1 MADERFKVL
10 IEASDRYS
18 AQFSKFNAGIGRMT
32 SGVVRFGAAL
42 AGAFAVKAAVDFGKE
57 LVRVQRRFDA
67 IDATFRSVTGSS
79 AAAEAAF
86 DDAAGM
92 ADKLGLDVV
101 STATSF
107 AQFNAAA
114 KGTALEGD
122 AARDIF
128 ESLSLAAAALQLD
141 AHDTRGAMR
150 ALEQMISKGNV
161 QAEELRGQLGERLPG
176 AFQLA
181 ARAMRVTTS
190 ELNDMLE
197 NGEVLA
203 QDLLP
208 ELAGLLRERYTEG
221 AEEGAQSLN
230 GDINRLNNSLNE
242 LKLNLSELVGVET
255 IVEGI
260 AFSVGF
266 LADVVKGANV
276 EIDRIQA
283 AVVSGNIREQIE
295 SIDKQIE
302 QRRAFE
308 PRLGTERFLASLQE
322 EDRQALQALERERRR
337 LTIQLE
343 LANAALREAFDLSD
357 TAPEVGEKFVKPNA
371 ALRFMDKRR
380 DFFEAEKKK
389 FLNRQAE
396 FARELD
402 RLRPPIQIYTDDIG
416 RYEAALAD
424 NVITQEQFNQ
434 LVVAARDRFLE
445 TSPALQAQIEKQEA
459 LAAAQE
465 EAAQA
470 QQDAFELFSDLDPFV
485 AYANAVRE
493 LTDAFN
499 LLTPE
504 QLTALGGAERV
515 REVLNE
521 EIAKLG
527 EPFDQLA
534 EAQQDAFELFS
545 DLDPLVAYANAV
557 RELTDAFNL
566 LTEEQIAAL
575 GGTERVQEVLDEQI
589 TRLRERLD
597 EVTKSGEL
605 FAGLEEG
612 LAGAITRGV
621 TDGADSAL
629 QVFTNLLQTMAT
641 RALQSQLESSLSGMF
656 TSGLLG
662 GLLGSIGGGG
672 SAPIDPMADG
682 GTVTGGR
689 TYLVGERGPELF
701 TAGRTGTITPN
712 NAMMG
717 GLTYAPVVTINGG
730 ATEEDRIFFQRQL
743 EAQKAEIFDLA
754 RRGRL

>member
-10 IEASDRYS
+10 IEAGDRYS
-18 AQFSKFNAGIGRMT
+18 AQFAKFNVGMARMAT
-32 SGVVRFGAAL
+32 GVARFGAAL
-42 AGAFAVKAAVDFGKE
+42 GGAFAVNQVVNFGKS

-79 AAAEAAF
+79 AAAQAAF
-86 DDAAGM
+86 DDAAGI
-92 ADKLGLDVV
+92 ANNLGLDLV

-114 KGTALEGD
+114 RGTALEGD

-128 ESLSLAAAALQLD
+128 ESLSLAASALQLD

-181 ARAMRVTTS
+181 ARAMGVTTS

-203 QDLLP
+203 EDLLP
-208 ELAGLLRERYTEG
+208 KLAQLLREDYTEG
-221 AEEGAQSLN
+221 ARQGAESLN
-230 GDINRLNNSLNE
+230 GDINRLTSSINRMQAAGASLLHLESIVEGLGFAAEATAGFFEEMDEGLQVIKNSVAAAQLVEAKNELNE
-242 LKLNLSELVGVET
+242 LREEFADYSDALDDFG
-255 IVEGI
+255 GM
-260 AFSVGF
+260 GP
-266 LADVVKGANV
+266 LADLFVGDFDFDELEEARQRVEELQRIVDEFRVDSGGAPQNVMTVVPGA
-276 EIDRIQA
+276 
-283 AVVSGNIREQIE
+283 
-295 SIDKQIE
+295 
-302 QRRAFE
+302 RRY
-308 PRLGTERFLASLQE
+308 
-322 EDRQALQALERERRR
+322 
-337 LTIQLE
+337 
-343 LANAALREAFDLSD
+343 
-357 TAPEVGEKFVKPNA
+357 
-371 ALRFMDKRR
+371 MDKRAAE
-380 DFFEAEKKK
+380 FEKEQKE
-389 FLNRQAE
+389 FLKRQEE
-396 FARELD
+396 FARELA
-402 RLRPPIQIYTDDIG
+402 RLRPPIQIYTDDIR

-424 NVITQEQFNQ
+424 NVITQEQFND

-504 QLTALGGAERV
+504 QLAALGGAERV

-545 DLDPLVAYANAV
+545 DLDPLVAYADAV

-641 RALQSQLESSLSGMF
+641 RALQTQLESSLSGMF

>member
-10 IEASDRYS
+10 IEAGDRYS

-42 AGAFAVKAAVDFGKE
+42 AGAFAVGAVVNFSKE

-79 AAAEAAF
+79 AAAQAAF
-86 DDAAGM
+86 DDAAGI
-92 ADKLGLDVV
+92 ANKLGLDLV

-114 KGTALEGD
+114 RGTALEGG

-128 ESLSLAAAALQLD
+128 ESLSLAASALQLD

-181 ARAMRVTTS
+181 ARAMGVTTS

-203 QDLLP
+203 EDLLP
-208 ELAGLLRERYTEG
+208 KLAGLLREDYTEG
-221 AEEGAQSLN
+221 ARQGAESLN

-242 LKLNLSELVGVET
+242 LKLALSELFSLEEIT
-255 IVEGI
+255 EGL
-260 AFSVGF
+260 ATGFSF
-266 LADVVKGANV
+266 LADVAQSAEVQV
-276 EIDRIQA
+276 SRISA
-283 AVVSGNIREQIE
+283 AMVSGNVREQLE
-295 SIDKQIE
+295 SIEDQIASRKGLKE
-302 QRRAFE
+302 QFMGRK
-308 PRLGTERFLASLQE
+308 RFLDSLPKE
-322 EDRQALQALERERRR
+322 EREALEALERERER

-343 LANAALREAFDLSD
+343 LANAGLREAFGLGDSASD
-357 TAPEVGEKFVKPNA
+357 SGDAPQNVMTVVPGA
-371 ALRFMDKRR
+371 RRYMDKR
-380 DFFEAEKKK
+380 A
-389 FLNRQAE
+389 AE
-396 FARELD
+396 FEKEQKEFVKRQEEFATELA

-424 NVITQEQFNQ
+424 NVITQEQFND

-465 EAAQA
+465 KAAQA

-499 LLTPE
+499 LLT
-504 QLTALGGAERV
+504 Q
-515 REVLNE
+515 
-521 EIAKLG
+521 
-527 EPFDQLA
+527 
-534 EAQQDAFELFS
+534 
-545 DLDPLVAYANAV
+545 
-557 RELTDAFNL
+557 
-566 LTEEQIAAL
+566 EQIAAL
-575 GGTERVQEVLDEQI
+575 GGTERVQEVLNQQI
-589 TRLRERLD
+589 EKLGERL
-597 EVTKSGEL
+597 EEASESGEL
-605 FAGLEEG
+605 FSGLEEG
-612 LAGAITRGV
+612 LASAITRGV
-621 TDGADSAL
+621 TDGADSAIV
-629 QVFTNLLQTMAT
+629 VFTNLLQQMAT
-641 RALQSQLESSLSGMF
+641 QALQSQLQSSLSGMF
-656 TSGLLG
+656 TSGLVG
-662 GLLGSIGGGG
+662 GLLGSLGGGG